1 MGLCSFFSWKEPPS
15 SLSVP
20 LKIHCI
26 FAFLDGNPHFLEARG
41 KTFACHCSQ
50 TLHSNNNKI
59 LIDLFVI
66 AAAMWIALSI
76 QQIASIVIPPPIY
89 IYVLGQGLWNLRK
102 FPPAI
107 CPNQWAV
114 GGQGAWPDS
123 HR

>member
-1 MGLCSFFSWKEPPS
+1 MFVLFVERTSQ
-15 SLSVP
+15 
-20 LKIHCI
+20 
-26 FAFLDGNPHFLEARG
+26 FAFRSSKNPLCFALLDGNPHFLEARG

-89 IYVLGQGLWNLRK
+89 IYVFGQGL
-102 FPPAI
+102 
-107 CPNQWAV
+107 
-114 GGQGAWPDS
+114 
-123 HR
+123 